1 MASISASVELYDRMS
16 APLMSIMNAMNMR
29 HRQQWKH

>member
-16 APLMSIMNAMNMR
+16 APLMSIMNAMNMTICGM
-29 HRQQWKH
+29 